1 MRKGKNMSNE
11 EKGYMPQSGLW
22 SSSEIAEHW
31 QQDVERRRLDFA
43 EATQRMLESAGLG
56 PGDHVLDIAAGTGD
70 QSLLAAR
77 RVGPGGSSLATD
89 ISAEMLGIAARVVQQ
104 EGLTTLTTLTTRVM
118 DAEQLDLQD
127 NAFDAVICRL
137 GLMLIP
143 NLKLA
148 LREIRRVLKPGGK
161 LAALVWSAP
170 ENNPLFSLPLAIV
183 ATYARGAS
191 SHLPDPFALS
201 DPRVFEREL
210 TEAGFDEVITRAL
223 PFESH
228 YASLDAFLQST
239 ASRLTAGVMGQLSQ
253 LEQQHLLGE
262 VRQAL
267 SQFEGSH
274 DLVAPA
280 EFLLGVGSK
289 ERRRTQWSHH

>member
-1 MRKGKNMSNE
+1 
-11 EKGYMPQSGLW
+11 MPQSSLW
-22 SSSEIAEHW
+22 SSSEMAERW
-31 QQDVERRRLDFA
+31 QQDVERRRQDMA
-43 EATQRMLESAGLG
+43 EATQRMLEAAGLG
-56 PGDHVLDIAAGTGD
+56 PGDHALDIAAGTGD

-77 RVGPGGSSLATD
+77 IVGPGGSILATD
-89 ISAEMLGIAARVVQQ
+89 ISADMLGIAARVVQQ
-104 EGLTTLTTLTTRVM
+104 EGLTNITTRVM
-118 DAEQLDLQD
+118 DAEQLDLED

-137 GLMLIP
+137 ALMLIP
-143 NLKLA
+143 HLKPA
-148 LREIRRVLKPGGK
+148 LREIRRVLKPDGK

-183 ATYARGAS
+183 STYARGAS
-191 SHLPDPFALS
+191 PHRPHPFALS

-210 TEAGFDEVITRAL
+210 REAGFDEVITRTL

-239 ASRLTAGVMGQLSQ
+239 ASRLTAGVMGQLGH

-274 DLVAPA
+274 GLVAPA

-289 ERRRTQWSHH
+289 ERRRTQWSHQ

>member
-1 MRKGKNMSNE
+1 MRKEKKNMSE
-11 EKGYMPQSGLW
+11 EDKEHMPQKTFW
-22 SSSEIAEHW
+22 SSSEVAERW

-43 EATQRMLESAGLG
+43 EATQRMLEAAGLV
-56 PGDHVLDIAAGTGD
+56 PGNHVLDIAAGTGD

-77 RVGPGGSSLATD
+77 RVGPSGSVLATD
-89 ISAEMLGIAARVVQQ
+89 ISAEMLNITAQVAKL
-104 EGLTTLTTLTTRVM
+104 EGLTTITTRVM
-118 DAEQLDLQD
+118 DAQQLDLED

-137 GLMLIP
+137 ALMLIP

-161 LAALVWSAP
+161 LAGLAWSAP

-183 ATYARGAS
+183 SNYARGAS

-210 TEAGFDEVITRAL
+210 TEAGFYGVITCAL
-223 PFESH
+223 PFQSH

-239 ASRLTAGVMGQLSQ
+239 ASRLTAGAMGQLRKP
-253 LEQQHLLGE
+253 EQQHLLGE

-274 DLVAPA
+274 GLVAPA

-289 ERRRTQWSHH
+289 EMRPC

>member
-1 MRKGKNMSNE
+1 MSNE
-11 EKGYMPQSGLW
+11 EQGHLPQRSFW
-22 SSSEIAEHW
+22 SSSEVAEHW
-31 QQDVERRRLDFA
+31 QQDVERRRQDMA
-43 EATQRMLESAGLG
+43 EATQSMLEAAGLG
-56 PGDHVLDIAAGTGD
+56 PGDHVLDIGAGTGD

-77 RVGPGGSSLATD
+77 LVGPGGSILATD
-89 ISAEMLGIAARVVQQ
+89 SSADMLGIAARVAQQ
-104 EGLTTLTTLTTRVM
+104 EGLTTITTRVM

-127 NAFDAVICRL
+127 NAFDALICRL

-143 NLKLA
+143 NRKLA

-191 SHLPDPFALS
+191 SHGPDPFALS

-210 TEAGFDEVITRAL
+210 TEAGFDEVLTRAL

-239 ASRLTAGVMGQLSQ
+239 ASRLTAGVMGQLGH

-274 DLVAPA
+274 GLVAPA
-280 EFLLGVGSK
+280 EFLLGMGSK
-289 ERRRTQWSHH
+289 ERRRTQWSHQ